1 MHEVVAERGG
11 NGGQDG
17 RRESP
22 VKPQMDKA
30 AAVVRMCSARR
41 RRCSDHV
48 ADGWAHTVL
57 YFPELSKLTQTWK
70 LKIDALPCSKNSQF
84 LHVDILG
91 HDENFSQL

>member
-30 AAVVRMCSARR
+30 AAVV
-41 RRCSDHV
+41 
-48 ADGWAHTVL
+48 
-57 YFPELSKLTQTWK
+57 
-70 LKIDALPCSKNSQF
+70 
-84 LHVDILG
+84 
-91 HDENFSQL
+91 